1 MALPKK
7 LKLMNLFN
15 EGNSYVGEVAEV
27 TLPKLGRQ
35 LENWRAGGMDG
46 TIKWDKGLSEDAT
59 EFTWKVGGL
68 AKQAIQQFGAEKI
81 DAYGL
86 RFAGSYQQDDTGET
100 LAVEI
105 VVRGRHEEIDF
116 GTAKAGDDTETTI
129 KTIWSYYKLTI
140 DGQVVVEIDIP
151 GIKHMVNGV
160 DILEKHRKNIGL

>member
-7 LKLMNLFN
+7 LKLANLFN
-15 EGNSYVGEVAEV
+15 EGDSYLGEVADV
-27 TLPKLGRQ
+27 ILPKLGRQ
-35 LENWRAGGMDG
+35 FENWRAGGMDG
-46 TIKWDKGLSEDAT
+46 TIKWDKGLSEDAI
-59 EFTWKVGGL
+59 ELTWKVGGL
-68 AKQAIQQFGAEKI
+68 AKQAILQFGAEKI

-86 RFAGSYQQDDTGET
+86 RFAGSYQQDDTGKT
-100 LAVEI
+100 TAVEI

-140 DGQVVVEIDIP
+140 DGQVAVEIDIP
-151 GIKHMVNGV
+151 GIKHIVNGT